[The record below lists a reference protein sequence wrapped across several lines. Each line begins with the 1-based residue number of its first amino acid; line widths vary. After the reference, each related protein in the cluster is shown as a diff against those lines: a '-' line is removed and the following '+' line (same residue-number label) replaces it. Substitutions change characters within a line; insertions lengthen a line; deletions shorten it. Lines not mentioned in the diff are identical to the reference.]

1 MDFWTLIFLIIIYVD
16 NSLFPIS
23 EKDHLFENEN
33 AYLSFYEALKKLI
46 IFMIKGT
53 ISKL

>member
-1 MDFWTLIFLIIIYVD
+1 MDFWTLVFLIIIYVD

-33 AYLSFYEALKKLI
+33 AYLLFYEALKKHI